1 MKELLE
7 RHHQPPFGPA
17 EPRHAATGPLRLA
30 AGSAAARLARD
41 MPSSLVSP
49 SRRARAP
56 PRRHEPLRA
65 GRCHAHGLHAPHAG
79 EDDGM
84 TESAGSEGGPQ
95 VGGRSV
101 AHNTAAL
108 AAGTLAA
115 RIAMFGLGIV
125 LARELGVDDYGRF
138 GLGVALGTILVPLTD
153 FGASSY
159 LARDVARSRERG
171 EGQLP
176 ALIRV
181 RLLSAGVGNILAF
194 AAVFLLVDD
203 GKTEAAIMLAL
214 GAAAFDGLAQ
224 FGYGYFEGLE
234 RMDVEAKARTLT
246 SLVRAIGG
254 IAIALTLGSLVAV
267 LVWLLVVGVAQA
279 AWSARLLQ
287 PVRRALRGQKQPLPA
302 PTWRT
307 VLAMGTVTIFVMITL
322 RADTVLIGALQSER
336 EVGWYTA
343 AWTLMS
349 GLQILPWTISVA
361 LGPVFARTFWT
372 DEAAYRRTWQQG
384 LRAVLLISLPMALLV
399 SLLAGPVVGRLFGA
413 DYAPAVTALAIVIW
427 SLPLAALNSVATLA
441 LRGAGRERTLT
452 IVFGL
457 GAIGNIGVNLWAI
470 PRFGIDGAAAVNI
483 GTEAAIFAGLMAM
496 ARHHRLVVALRLRL
510 LRLLLALGV
519 LAGLAVAIRD
529 HVPVELALLVPTL
542 GYGGVALV
550 LGLVSREELRTLR
563 PRRA

>member
-1 MKELLE
+1 
-7 RHHQPPFGPA
+7 
-17 EPRHAATGPLRLA
+17 
-30 AGSAAARLARD
+30 
-41 MPSSLVSP
+41 
-49 SRRARAP
+49 
-56 PRRHEPLRA
+56 
-65 GRCHAHGLHAPHAG
+65 
-79 EDDGM
+79 M